1 MGYFDIEQNSPG
13 ALSTKLSIDSSQLD
27 SIILD
32 FVGGILTCLST
43 FIISLVMG
51 IIYDWK
57 CTLILFAFMPLI
69 IYGIIKKDD
78 YKENGRESN
87 KNIKI
92 EAGSF
97 LSESVVNIKTIFS
110 FNFQKKA
117 LDLYENILHDEK
129 KNFLKDA
136 MMQGF
141 WIGLGLSA
149 YNFAFGIIFKC
160 GFIFLG
166 KRWVSFENLMCCINI
181 SMNTCDG
188 LSDILRNMGN
198 SGKAKLAYKSVFDI
212 LDTKV
217 KLSAF
222 KNNNSLKASAKD
234 IRGNIE
240 FKNVSFAYPTKPD
253 QIILKNLS
261 FTIKEGQNIG
271 IVGLSG
277 SGKSTIIQLIER
289 FYDVNEGEILI
300 DGRNIQEYNLYEL
313 RKKISLV
320 SQEPSVFKRNIYQNI
335 LYGDLEAKK
344 EKVLEMADKALI
356 NYLLN
361 RVDDDKN
368 DALLSGGEK
377 QRVAL
382 ARAFLKDAPIILLD
396 EATSAMDIETENE
409 IVKNINENL
418 NNKTCINISHRISS
432 IIGSDIIFVLDQ
444 GQLVEKGTHEEL
456 VKMKGKYYTLYKYSR
471 K

>member
-1 MGYFDIEQNSPG
+1 MDHKCDLSVGIISCFLYGAVCPFVGLIIGETINILSLEDPEKISTEGFKYSLIYIGIAFFRGLTIFLKMWKLQILGSVISMKIKKKIFEKYLELHMGYFDIEQNSPG

-222 KNNNSLKASAKD
+222 
-234 IRGNIE
+234 
-240 FKNVSFAYPTKPD
+240 
-253 QIILKNLS
+253 
-261 FTIKEGQNIG
+261 
-271 IVGLSG
+271 
-277 SGKSTIIQLIER
+277 
-289 FYDVNEGEILI
+289 
-300 DGRNIQEYNLYEL
+300 
-313 RKKISLV
+313 
-320 SQEPSVFKRNIYQNI
+320 
-335 LYGDLEAKK
+335 
-344 EKVLEMADKALI
+344 
-356 NYLLN
+356 
-361 RVDDDKN
+361 
-368 DALLSGGEK
+368 
-377 QRVAL
+377 
-382 ARAFLKDAPIILLD
+382 
-396 EATSAMDIETENE
+396 
-409 IVKNINENL
+409 
-418 NNKTCINISHRISS
+418 
-432 IIGSDIIFVLDQ
+432 
-444 GQLVEKGTHEEL
+444 
-456 VKMKGKYYTLYKYSR
+456 
-471 K
+471 